1 MKYFITG
8 NLGYIGPVLCDF
20 IKRNDKDAFIIGYDT
35 GYFLN
40 CAISPKL
47 PKYKPILD
55 LQVYGDV
62 RDKNKIDCYLD
73 GVDHVIHLAAISN
86 DPMGKDFEKATIDI
100 NQFSSLYLARKC
112 IELKINSFTFAS
124 SCSVYGAGSDKP
136 RTELDLTNPLTAY
149 ARSKIGTEE
158 GLQNLRNFGDTKI
171 TCLRFSTACGY
182 SPNFRLDLVLND
194 FVATALTTNSIK
206 ILSDGTPWR
215 PLIDV
220 EDMARA
226 LYWSC
231 LRDKGE
237 LLEIINIGSSEW
249 NYQIKELAE
258 STKKELGGKIK
269 IDINKNATTDKRSYK
284 VSFEKYYSLAPSN
297 FTPKISLSESIKKIY
312 NGLKNF
318 SEEISSDRSYLIRLN
333 VLRSLKAS
341 NKLDNNLFWVESK

>member
-1 MKYFITG
+1 MKYLITG

-40 CAISPKL
+40 CAISPKM
-47 PKYKPILD
+47 PKYKPNLD

-62 RDKNKIDCYLD
+62 RDKNKIDCYLE

-86 DPMGKDFEKATIDI
+86 DPMGNDFEKATIDI

-112 IELKINSFTFAS
+112 IELGINSFTFAS

-149 ARSKIGTEE
+149 ARSKVGTEE
-158 GLQNLRNFGDTKI
+158 ELKNLRNFRNTKI
-171 TCLRFSTACGY
+171 TCLRFATACGY
-182 SPNFRLDLVLND
+182 SPNLRLDLVLND

-226 LYWSC
+226 LFWSC

-237 LLEIINIGSSEW
+237 PLEIINIGSPYW
-249 NYQIKELAE
+249 NYQIKELAQ
-258 STKKELGGKIK
+258 STKNELGSK
-269 IDINKNATTDKRSYK
+269 IDIDINANATPDKRSYR
-284 VSFEKYYSLAPSN
+284 VSFEKYYSLASSN
-297 FTPKISLSESIKKIY
+297 FTPKITLSESIKKIY
-312 NGLKNF
+312 NGIIKF
-318 SEEISSDRSYLIRLN
+318 SEEIKKDRSYLIRLN
-333 VLRSLKAS
+333 VLRSHKLC
-341 NKLDNNLFWVESK
+341 NKIDENLFWLEP

>member
-47 PKYKPILD
+47 PKDKPNLD

-62 RDKNKIDCYLD
+62 RERNKIDCYLD
-73 GVDHVIHLAAISN
+73 GVDHVIQLAAISN
-86 DPMGKDFEKATIDI
+86 DPMGNEFEQATIDI
-100 NQFSSLYLARKC
+100 NQSSSLYLAKKC
-112 IELKINSFTFAS
+112 IELDIKSFTFAS
-124 SCSVYGAGSDKP
+124 SCSVYGEGSDKP

-158 GLQNLRNFGDTKI
+158 ELKNLSNLGKTKI
-171 TCLRFSTACGY
+171 TCLRFATACGY
-182 SPNFRLDLVLND
+182 SPNLRLDLVLND

-206 ILSDGTPWR
+206 ILSDGSPWR

-237 LLEIINIGSSEW
+237 ALEIINIGSPNW
-249 NYQIKELAE
+249 NYQIKELAQ
-258 STKKELGGKIK
+258 STKNELGNNIN
-269 IDINKNATTDKRSYK
+269 IDLNTNAAPDKRSYR
-284 VSFEKYYSLAPSN
+284 VSFDKYYSLAPSN
-297 FTPKISLSESIKKIY
+297 FTPQISLSKSIQNIY
-312 NGLKNF
+312 NGLKKF

-333 VLRSLKAS
+333 VLRSHKIS
-341 NKLDNNLFWVESK
+341 KKLDENLFWVNS